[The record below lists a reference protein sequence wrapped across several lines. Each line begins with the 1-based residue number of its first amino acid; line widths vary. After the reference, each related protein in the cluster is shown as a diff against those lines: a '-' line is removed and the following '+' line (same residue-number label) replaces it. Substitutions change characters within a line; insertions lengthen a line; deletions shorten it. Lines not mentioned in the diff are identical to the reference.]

1 MPLTSS
7 DYSLLLYTSIKTGKN
22 FVADITDLAQAWQR
36 TTRLVGGY
44 WLGSFDITEQPSVV
58 QDIFYNHIG
67 SHIEER
73 SGGVATWEGMIYDMD
88 VQDVAGAAELNVQ
101 VGGYVFTANWRF
113 ITTATA
119 DGATGNISVWINNI
133 VANHCTDYLSIGR
146 VTENTLQYKRSLS
159 NDMRAWDAI
168 LKAVELGD
176 ASGNPWRAFV
186 DTGRRFFYEPV
197 STTPLYYLKGGARR
211 RRSFENM
218 ANYVFGGYID
228 DSGVGQAIAAAS
240 QAQSI
245 STYGQKEEALYLDGV
260 PAATATAYRDTYLKE
275 HAWPRVRTIGGSD
288 VKLYGMSGDLQQVT
302 PWQVQPGVMRDLTY
316 PISGSDPGS
325 FLTDARDFVAE
336 EVTCGANSGLSL
348 STHEFEES
356 EVLAAHSE
364 YEKMLE
370 RKSKGSGGR
379 DTSWMSATWHRFR
392 PGSPN
397 WNKLTPEEQQYI
409 LDHL

>member
-1 MPLTSS
+1 MPISPSS
-7 DYSLLLYTSIKTGKN
+7 SYSLLLYTSTKTGQY
-22 FVADITDLAQAWQR
+22 FVADITDMAQAWQR
-36 TTRLVGGY
+36 STRITGGY
-44 WLGSFDITEQPSVV
+44 WLGSFDIEEQPSVV

-73 SGGVATWEGMIYDMD
+73 SGGVVTWEGMIYDMD
-88 VQDVAGAAELNVQ
+88 VEEEAGAAKLSVQ
-101 VGGYVFTANWRF
+101 VAGYVFTANWRF

-119 DGATGNISVWINNI
+119 DGATGDISTWISNIIT
-133 VANHCTDYLSIGR
+133 NHCADYLSVGR
-146 VTENTLQYKRSLS
+146 VTSNTLQFKRGLS
-159 NDMRAWDAI
+159 NDLRAWDAI
-168 LKAVELGD
+168 LKATDLGD
-176 ASGNPWRAFV
+176 ASGNPWRSYV
-186 DTGRRFFYEPV
+186 DTGRRFFYEPI

-211 RRSFENM
+211 RRSFEHM
-218 ANYVFGGYID
+218 ANYIFGGYID
-228 DSGVGQAIAAAS
+228 DSGVGQAIAAAT

-245 STYGQKEEALYLDGV
+245 SIYGQKEEALYLDGV
-260 PAATATAYRDTYLKE
+260 PTATATAYRDTYLKE
-275 HAWPRVRTIGGSD
+275 HAWPRVKTIGGSD

-348 STHEFEES
+348 ATHEFEES
-356 EVLAAHSE
+356 EVLAAQNE
-364 YEKMLE
+364 YIKAAE
-370 RKSKGSGGR
+370 RGGRGGGR
-379 DTSWMSATWHRFR
+379 DESWMTATWMHWR
-392 PGSPN
+392 PGSKN